1 MATNSHQQRLQ
12 EKMSDIPNFYGNGKD
27 GITAEN
33 FIKRI
38 EAAQATLSW
47 SDEETYNYF
56 SWALREKAQKWLTSL
71 EYCDTKFEKK
81 WSFIKNEFKKYF
93 CAKLD
98 QTALLVSLR
107 DLSMK
112 STEDPL
118 DFFSRVTE
126 VIQLI
131 NDTVTPG
138 QIANMPEA
146 ITPEFVEK
154 VNKESHQNAIRSLIS
169 LFFVAG
175 LPKNLQKPIVQMN
188 TRDPAACLDS
198 ALKNYE
204 LKKATPEKKV
214 DTGSDDEMDTDKTIK
229 AIRQHQVVPT
239 KGKYM
244 TDQATTNQNSEEF
257 QKPSQYQNQT
267 RELRQKARKATGTQ
281 CYFCKRLGHFQER
294 CILRINLNIPC
305 TNTKTGQS
313 YWPKQ
318 AMPIY
323 EENEQVEDELVEDVD
338 SFMLIRDT
346 RDQAVH
352 YVQEDEEREVIATK
366 VRGNVKWFNTK
377 LGYGFI
383 NCNDTNEDV
392 FIHRTAI
399 IKNNPRSIIRSLGN
413 GEVVEFDIIVGK
425 KGNQASN
432 VTGPDGVSVQG
443 SPYATNRYPD
453 RFHHGNQ
460 GFYPQDAMRP
470 WRRNINR
477 GQVVTK
483 EETDEDKIKDSTEE
497 TEHETEEQFYDCEDE
512 KGYTGETGSE
522 NYNNQDEYTNDDVK
536 ESETDDETDE
546 TDDLNSEEDGSDYW
560 ENYLSSKEDGSDDG
574 SDYLFLGSDD
584 LFL

>member
-1 MATNSHQQRLQ
+1 MATNSHQQRLR

-131 NDTVTPG
+131 NDTMTPG

-188 TRDPAACLDS
+188 TR
-198 ALKNYE
+198 
-204 LKKATPEKKV
+204 
-214 DTGSDDEMDTDKTIK
+214 
-229 AIRQHQVVPT
+229 
-239 KGKYM
+239 
-244 TDQATTNQNSEEF
+244 
-257 QKPSQYQNQT
+257 
-267 RELRQKARKATGTQ
+267 
-281 CYFCKRLGHFQER
+281 
-294 CILRINLNIPC
+294 
-305 TNTKTGQS
+305 
-313 YWPKQ
+313 
-318 AMPIY
+318 
-323 EENEQVEDELVEDVD
+323 
-338 SFMLIRDT
+338 
-346 RDQAVH
+346 
-352 YVQEDEEREVIATK
+352 
-366 VRGNVKWFNTK
+366 
-377 LGYGFI
+377 
-383 NCNDTNEDV
+383 
-392 FIHRTAI
+392 
-399 IKNNPRSIIRSLGN
+399 SLQP
-413 GEVVEFDIIVGK
+413 V
-425 KGNQASN
+425 
-432 VTGPDGVSVQG
+432 
-443 SPYATNRYPD
+443 
-453 RFHHGNQ
+453 
-460 GFYPQDAMRP
+460 
-470 WRRNINR
+470 
-477 GQVVTK
+477 
-483 EETDEDKIKDSTEE
+483 
-497 TEHETEEQFYDCEDE
+497 
-512 KGYTGETGSE
+512 
-522 NYNNQDEYTNDDVK
+522 
-536 ESETDDETDE
+536 
-546 TDDLNSEEDGSDYW
+546 
-560 ENYLSSKEDGSDDG
+560 
-574 SDYLFLGSDD
+574 
-584 LFL
+584 